1 MVEEPEDAYRAAL
14 TMVDLFAS
22 VGADRFDVTLTSLQG
37 EKIRYRPNLELG
49 DVKHKISKSLE
60 LAEEQQQN
68 IIIRPRVSDK
78 ARFFVQ
84 LDDLKDTQI
93 LKVQPAALLTL
104 ETSPGNFQAWM
115 AIASSQAISEKE
127 IGSTLRRTTGADISA
142 SGATRLAGS
151 RNYKEKYAPD
161 YPTVKITH
169 SSPGLVMTTQ
179 QLQETG
185 LLTVPSRMVPK
196 PIPRNEWTEKKPK
209 RFPDYDR
216 CLQNAPT
223 NTKGDAPDTSR
234 ADYTWCMIAIDWGW
248 SVEETAAQLLRERVD
263 DRKRHRNS
271 QRYAEA
277 TARSAANGVERNRSQ
292 GR

>member
-1 MVEEPEDAYRAAL
+1 MKEPAQAAFE
-14 TMVDLFAS
+14 MVDLFAS
-22 VGADRFDVTLTSLQG
+22 VGTDRFDVTLTNLQG
-37 EKIRYRPNLELG
+37 EKIRYRPNLETQ
-49 DVKHKISKSLE
+49 DVRGKIPKSLE

-104 ETSPGNFQAWM
+104 ETSPGNYQAWM
-115 AIASSQAISEKE
+115 AIAADKAMPEKE
-127 IGSTLRRTTGADISA
+127 IGSALRRTTGADISA

-161 YPTVKITH
+161 YPIITLTH
-169 SSPGLVMTTQ
+169 SSPGLVMTAP
-179 QLQETG
+179 QLQEMG
-185 LLTVPSRMVPK
+185 LLTIPSRVMPK
-196 PIPRNEWTEKKPK
+196 PILRNEWTDKKPK

-223 NTKGDAPDTSR
+223 NTKGDGQDTSR
-234 ADYTWCMIAIDWGW
+234 ADFTWCMIAIDWGW
-248 SVEETAAQLLRERVD
+248 SVEETAAQLLRERTD

-271 QRYAEA
+271 QRYAEI

>member
-1 MVEEPEDAYRAAL
+1 MKEPAHAAFE
-14 TMVDLFAS
+14 MVDLFAS

-49 DVKHKISKSLE
+49 DVKYKISKSLE
-60 LAEEQQQN
+60 LAKEYQQN

-84 LDDLKDTQI
+84 LDDLKNNQI
-93 LKVQPAALLTL
+93 LKVQQAALLTL
-104 ETSPGNFQAWM
+104 ETSPGNFQAWI
-115 AIASSQAISEKE
+115 AIASSQGVTEKE
-127 IGSTLRRTTGADISA
+127 IGSALRRTTGADISA

-151 RNYKEKYAPD
+151 HNYKEKYAPD
-161 YPTVKITH
+161 YPIVTISH
-169 SSPGLVMTTQ
+169 SSPGLVMTTS
-179 QLQETG
+179 QLQEMG
-185 LLTVPSRMVPK
+185 LLTIPSRLMPK

-248 SVEETAAQLLRERVD
+248 TVEETAAQLLRERTD
-263 DRKRHRNS
+263 DRKRHRNT

-277 TARSAANGVERNRSQ
+277 TARSAATGVERNRTQ

>member
-1 MVEEPEDAYRAAL
+1 MKEAEHAAFEML
-14 TMVDLFAS
+14 ELFAS
-22 VGADRFDVTLTSLQG
+22 AGADRFDVTLTNLQG
-37 EKIRYRPNLELG
+37 EKIRYRPNLDIQE
-49 DVKHKISKSLE
+49 VRCKIPKSLE

-68 IIIRPRVSDK
+68 IIIRPRISDK

-93 LKVQPAALLTL
+93 LKVQPAALLTI
-104 ETSPGNFQAWM
+104 ETSPGNFQAWI
-115 AIASSQAISEKE
+115 AIASSQAITEKE
-127 IGSTLRRTTGADISA
+127 IGSALRRSTGADISA

-161 YPTVKITH
+161 YPTVTLTH
-169 SSPGLVMTTQ
+169 SSPGLLMTTQ
-179 QLQETG
+179 QLQEMG
-185 LLTVPSRMVPK
+185 LLTVPSHVVPK
-196 PIPRNEWTEKKPK
+196 PIPRSGWTEKKPK

-223 NTKGDAPDTSR
+223 NTKGDGADTSR

-248 SVEETAAQLLRERVD
+248 SVEETAAQLLRERTD
-263 DRKRHRNS
+263 DRKRHRNT

>member
-1 MVEEPEDAYRAAL
+1 MKEAEHAAFE
-14 TMVDLFAS
+14 MVDLFAS
-22 VGADRFDVTLTSLQG
+22 VGADRFDVTLTNLQG
-37 EKIRYRPNLELG
+37 EKIRYRPNLETQ
-49 DVKHKISKSLE
+49 DVRGKIPKSLE

-68 IIIRPRVSDK
+68 IIIRPRISDK
-78 ARFFVQ
+78 ATFFVQ
-84 LDDLKDTQI
+84 LDDLNDTQI
-93 LKVQPAALLTL
+93 LKVQPAALLTI
-104 ETSPGNFQAWM
+104 ETSPGNFQAWI
-115 AIASSQAISEKE
+115 AIASSQAITEKE
-127 IGSTLRRTTGADISA
+127 IGSALRRTTGADISA

-161 YPTVKITH
+161 YPTVTITH
-169 SSPGLVMTTQ
+169 SSPTLVMTTQ
-179 QLQETG
+179 QLQAMG
-185 LLTVPSRMVPK
+185 LLTVPSRIVPK
-196 PIPRNEWTEKKPK
+196 PIPRSGWTEKKPK

-223 NTKGDAPDTSR
+223 NTKGDGADTSR

-248 SVEETAAQLLRERVD
+248 SVEETAAQLLRERTD

-271 QRYAEA
+271 QRYAEI

>member
-1 MVEEPEDAYRAAL
+1 MKEPAYAAFEML
-14 TMVDLFAS
+14 ELFAS
-22 VGADRFDVTLTSLQG
+22 AGADRFDVTLTSLQG
-37 EKIRYRPNLELG
+37 EKIRYRPNLETQ
-49 DVKHKISKSLE
+49 DVRCKISKSLE
-60 LAEEQQQN
+60 RAQEQQQN

-78 ARFFVQ
+78 SAFFVQ
-84 LDDLKDTQI
+84 LDDLNDTQL
-93 LKVQPAALLTL
+93 LKVQSAALLTI

-115 AIASSQAISEKE
+115 AIAADKVMPEKE
-127 IGSTLRRTTGADISA
+127 IGSALRRSRGADISA

-161 YPTVKITH
+161 YPTITISH

-179 QLQETG
+179 QLQAMG
-185 LLTVPSRMVPK
+185 LLTIPSRMVPK
-196 PIPRNEWTEKKPK
+196 PILRNEWMEKKPK

-223 NTKGDAPDTSR
+223 NTKGDGQDTSR

-248 SVEETAAQLLRERVD
+248 SVEETAAQLLRERTD
-263 DRKRHRNS
+263 DRKRHRNT

-277 TARSAANGVERNRSQ
+277 TARSAANGVERNRMQ